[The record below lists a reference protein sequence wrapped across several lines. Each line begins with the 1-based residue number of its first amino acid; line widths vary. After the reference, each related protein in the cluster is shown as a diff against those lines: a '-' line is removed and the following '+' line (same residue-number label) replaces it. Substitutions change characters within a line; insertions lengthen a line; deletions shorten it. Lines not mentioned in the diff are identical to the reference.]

1 VSGSRAS
8 TSTVPEVPDV
18 ALFVTCVV
26 DQIAPYFG
34 VSSVRLLEAAGCN
47 VTFPEAQTCCGQP
60 AVNAGEPEAATRLA
74 RHFVDVFEPFE
85 AIVAPSGSCAAMIH
99 HWYDRLLDGHDQER
113 ARSVAA
119 KTFELSQYVVGELDR
134 VDLGSHVD
142 ARVTVHDAC
151 HGLRHLGVGNAPRI
165 LLEAAGATIIEMD
178 EPETCCGFGGTFSI
192 EHGEVAGPLAD
203 DKLAHAAATEAR
215 YLVSG
220 DSACLLHL
228 EGRRRRTGTGPEPVH
243 FAELL
248 ARGLP

>member
-1 VSGSRAS
+1 MSGSPAS
-8 TSTVPEVPDV
+8 TSTVPDVPNV
-18 ALFVTCVV
+18 AFFVTCVV
-26 DQIAPYFG
+26 DQVVPDVG
-34 VSSVRLLEAAGCN
+34 VASVRLLEAAGCD
-47 VTFPEAQTCCGQP
+47 VSFPEAQTCCGQP
-60 AVNAGEPEAATRLA
+60 AANAGEPEAATRLA
-74 RHFVDVFEPFE
+74 RHLIDVFEPYD

-99 HWYDRLLDGHDQER
+99 HWYDRLLEGRDRER
-113 ARSVAA
+113 ASAIAA
-119 KTFELSQYVVGELDR
+119 KTFELSQYLVAELRR
-134 VDLGSHVD
+134 VDLGARVD

-151 HGLRHLGVGNAPRI
+151 HGLRNLGVGNAPRL
-165 LLEAAGATIIEMD
+165 LLESAGATIVEMV

-203 DKLAHAAATEAR
+203 DKLAHAAATDAE

-228 EGRRRRTGTGPEPVH
+228 EGRRRRTGTGPEPIH